1 MNKILVSGLINLETT
16 LRIDNFPLDYFPV
29 RYLFFGVRTTVSGV
43 GYNVAR
49 ALTILGN
56 TVNLMSLIGQDP
68 ASQLVRYAIKEDNL
82 AGTYILPQLNQT
94 PQSVIL
100 YDQDGRRQII
110 VDLKDIQEQAY
121 PVGLFES
128 ALLGCSLAVLCNIN
142 FSRPFLR
149 RSKQKGIWVA
159 TDVHATDNL
168 ADAYNQEFMEAAD
181 ILFVSDERLP
191 SS

>member
-29 RYLFFGVRTTVSGV
+29 RYPFFGVRTTVSGV

-82 AGTYILPQLNQT
+82 AGTYMT
-94 PQSVIL
+94 PLQKLAL
-100 YDQDGRRQII
+100 YQP
-110 VDLKDIQEQAY
+110 KHK
-121 PVGLFES
+121 F
-128 ALLGCSLAVLCNIN
+128 
-142 FSRPFLR
+142 
-149 RSKQKGIWVA
+149 
-159 TDVHATDNL
+159 
-168 ADAYNQEFMEAAD
+168 
-181 ILFVSDERLP
+181 
-191 SS
+191 